1 MNKLFATVRWRVA
14 LPLAI
19 LASAAHA
26 APVTVQVADAQ
37 GQPIAGAVVFLESP
51 AAARAVKPLERAEV
65 VQTQRK
71 FVPAVSVV
79 TLGTAVQFPNLDSV
93 RHHVYSLSPTK
104 RFELKLYIGKPE
116 SPVVF
121 DKAGVAVLGC
131 NIHDQMVGWVVIVE
145 TPYYARTG
153 DDGRAVIDAAGS
165 YRLRTWHTDLA
176 VGAPALDQAL
186 TVAAA
191 PVAAMVNG
199 SKAP

>member
-1 MNKLFATVRWRVA
+1 MRRTALFS
-14 LPLAI
+14 LL
-19 LASAAHA
+19 LSAAAQA

-37 GQPIAGAVVFLESP
+37 GRPIAGAVVFLESP
-51 AAARAVKPLERAEV
+51 AAAKAARPLERVEV
-65 VQTQRK
+65 AQAQRQ
-71 FVPAVSVV
+71 FVPPVSVV
-79 TLGTAVQFPNLDSV
+79 TLGSAVQFPNLDTV
-93 RHHVYSLSPTK
+93 RHHVYSLSPAK
-104 RFELKLYIGKPE
+104 RFELKLYIGRPE

-121 DKAGVAVLGC
+121 DKPGVAVLGC

-145 TPYYARTG
+145 TPYYART
-153 DDGRAVIDAAGS
+153 DDNGRAVIDAPAGH

-191 PVAAMVNG
+191 PVAAAVHW